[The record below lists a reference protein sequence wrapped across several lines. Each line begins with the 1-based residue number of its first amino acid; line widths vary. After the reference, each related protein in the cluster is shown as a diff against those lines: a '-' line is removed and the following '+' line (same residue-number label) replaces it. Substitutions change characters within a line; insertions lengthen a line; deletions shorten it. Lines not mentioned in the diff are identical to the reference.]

1 MPDPNRAPLAARI
14 AALAAFLLTPV
25 LEAAADALCGPGN
38 GGRPGGNHHVRGSGR
53 RDRRPPRALPG
64 AAGRSRQAIRFEL
77 RLPLDRWNG
86 KFYMA
91 GCGGFCGSLDAD
103 RPGVVNA
110 LNHGLRRSYAAA
122 TSDSGHAGAN
132 VTDGRWALD
141 NPGAE
146 VDWGWRSVTETAP
159 RVARPRARVLPQ
171 AGATFV
177 FRRMLDGRPHGTHGG
192 AALPAGFRRHH
203 RGRAGPRLHGPRR
216 HASRLDR
223 AGQHGRGRQR
233 RSLDRAK
240 VPLIAKAVLE
250 ACDGIDGQRDGL
262 IDDPRRCDWQPA
274 RLQCQGAAGA
284 DCLTAQEV
292 GVLDHWYMP
301 VTGGDGRIQYPGG
314 VPKGSEPFW
323 PVWLSGIPGSK
334 DPALAERF
342 GNDFVRYMA
351 FAPDA
356 GAAFGVR
363 QYDFDRDSSAPRH
376 DGPHL
381 RCDAPP
387 PRRLPRAR
395 RQVAAVPRLGD
406 PLVTPQRT
414 LDYYAAVRATMGGA
428 ESTAR
433 FARLFMLPGVDHCG
447 LQPGPGAKS
456 SEFDP
461 PPALEAWVER
471 DEPPADTRGALADDG
486 RQRAQPRSGTAM
498 SVPAD
503 RPKGEV
509 TGPAAGAAAVPA
521 PVAASWRWRWWRCWS
536 PRPRCCRCPSPCV
549 S

>member
-1 MPDPNRAPLAARI
+1 MPDPNRASFAARI
-14 AALAAFLLTPV
+14 AALTALLLVTAATRAVADPCSALIDASIPGAKITS
-25 LEAAADALCGPGN
+25 AAAVA
-38 GGRPGGNHHVRGSGR
+38 
-53 RDRRPPRALPG
+53 
-64 AAGRSRQAIRFEL
+64 AAGDLPAHCRVQGTIPQAIRFEL
-77 RLPLDRWNG
+77 RMPVADWNG

-110 LNHGLRRSYAAA
+110 LNHGLRRGYASA
-122 TSDSGHAGAN
+122 TSDSGHAGAS

-146 VDWGWRSVTETAP
+146 ADWGWRSVTETA
-159 RVARPRARVLPQ
+159 RVSRDLVRAFYRKPAARSYFAGCSTGGRMGLMSAQRFPHDFDGII
-171 AGATFV
+171 AGAPA
-177 FRRMLDGRPHGTHGG
+177 LDYTGLVATQLAWIVQANTRVRGG
-192 AALPAGFRRHH
+192 ET
-203 RGRAGPRLHGPRR
+203 
-216 HASRLDR
+216 
-223 AGQHGRGRQR
+223 
-233 RSLDRAK
+233 LDRAK
-240 VPLIAKAVLE
+240 VPLVARAVLE

-274 RLQCQGAAGA
+274 RLQCQGGAGV

-292 GVLDHWYMP
+292 GVLDHWYRP

-314 VPKGSEPFW
+314 VPRGSEPYW

-351 FAPDA
+351 FVPDA
-356 GAAFGVR
+356 GAAFDVR
-363 QYDFDRDSSAPRH
+363 QYDFDRD
-376 DGPHL
+376 
-381 RCDAPP
+381 P
-387 PRRLPRAR
+387 PRLATMSRIYDATDPDLTAFRAR
-395 RQVAAVPRLGD
+395 GGKLLLFHGWAD

-456 SEFDP
+456 IEFDP
-461 PPALEAWVER
+461 LPALEAWVER
-471 DEPPADTRGALADDG
+471 DEA
-486 RQRAQPRSGTAM
+486 
-498 SVPAD
+498 
-503 RPKGEV
+503 
-509 TGPAAGAAAVPA
+509 PAALNVRWQMTDGSVRKRAVTPQ
-521 PVAASWRWRWWRCWS
+521 
-536 PRPRCCRCPSPCV
+536 
-549 S
+549 